1 MKRTKDELFNEV
13 YSLMIKTF
21 HEGFEEGYTEEE
33 LVSAAEE
40 IISFAPFFAGV
51 SNRLK
56 NSKQLT
62 LNI

>member
-33 LVSAAEE
+33 L
-40 IISFAPFFAGV
+40 
-51 SNRLK
+51 
-56 NSKQLT
+56 
-62 LNI
+62 